1 MLGREPGN
9 SFLHRRKALA
19 AAVLACAGALPVFAV
34 PVRAEHARAPIS
46 ASPLAETI
54 SVVRFIRDGTA
65 ATVETTARNVAGF
78 LAEQGITLAPED
90 YVSLDPTAP
99 IVDGA
104 TLEYRAAIPVT
115 LVVGND
121 KETFRTSA
129 VNVAALLS
137 SKDIALGPLDRIT
150 PPLSAALEPDSVV
163 RIQRV
168 RVWTESIR
176 KPIPAKT
183 VRRLD
188 PALAPNQQRVLR
200 EGIPGIRETT
210 FRVTEIDGVTRRSVI
225 RERTLRKPQPRIV
238 GTGFGLYG
246 RLGALALRAAEITSK
261 MTKTA
266 LRMIATGY
274 SAACPGCSGY
284 TALGARAGYGI
295 VAVDPAVIPLGTRL
309 FIPGYGRAI
318 AGDTGG
324 SIHGNRIDLGFDSNA
339 EAMRFGRRLVQVYVL
354 PH

>member
-1 MLGREPGN
+1 MFPASAR
-9 SFLHRRKALA
+9 SRIARRLPSRKGSDPTT
-19 AAVLACAGALPVFAV
+19 VSPVFGSSSSPTSARLARV
-34 PVRAEHARAPIS
+34 RFPAAHRSSRGSWAFTRKEHGCSDASPVIRFSTDEKPLRRRFWPVRARYRCSPS
-46 ASPLAETI
+46 RSVPSPLAETI

-295 VAVDPAVIPLGTRL
+295 VAVDP
-309 FIPGYGRAI
+309 
-318 AGDTGG
+318 
-324 SIHGNRIDLGFDSNA
+324 
-339 EAMRFGRRLVQVYVL
+339 
-354 PH
+354 